1 MRADKT
7 YRLAIRCSR
16 RSPSLRAAH
25 TRSSDDGSAHERYT
39 MDWKLELVAIPVSD
53 VDRAKAFYIEKVGF
67 NADHDH
73 EVSDEIRFVQLTP
86 PGSACSIALGTGI
99 INTPPG
105 SVQGLQLV
113 VSDIEV
119 ARAKL
124 GERGVEVSDVQEFD
138 WDSFVFFCDPDGN
151 GWAVQQLPASQ

>member
-1 MRADKT
+1 
-7 YRLAIRCSR
+7 
-16 RSPSLRAAH
+16 
-25 TRSSDDGSAHERYT
+25 

-53 VDRAKAFYIEKVGF
+53 VDRAKAFYTEKVGF

-73 EVSDEIRFVQLTP
+73 RVSDAIRFVQLTP

-113 VSDIEV
+113 VSDIEA

-124 GERGVEVSDVQEFD
+124 VERGVGVSDVQEFD
-138 WDSFVFFCDPDGN
+138 WGSFVFFSDPDGN
-151 GWAVQQLPASQ
+151 GWSVQQLPARQ